1 MEKCEKRMAKHPS
14 VAKGLPFCCDI
25 ALNST
30 PLAALLQSCIHSNS
44 LRGCRRV
51 HGRLLKTPFSSE
63 TFISNRLIDAYAKCG
78 SLGDARKLF
87 DAMPQRNVFTWN
99 ILIAALT
106 RWGFLHDA
114 RRLFESMP
122 EPDQCSW
129 NSMVSGFAQHGWSAE
144 ALEFFVSMHADDFVQ
159 NEYSFSSAL
168 SACAGLA
175 DSRIGAQIHA
185 SISKSHLA
193 DGVYM
198 GSALVDMYSK
208 CGRLS
213 DACRV
218 FEGMK
223 ERNVV
228 SWNSLITCFEQN
240 GPQNGA
246 LVLFVRMME
255 NGVAYDEVTLASVV
269 SACASL
275 SALREGMQVHARAI
289 KCDKHRQDLVLSNAL
304 VDMYAKCRRIGEA
317 RSIFDRIPVRNIVSE
332 TSMISGYAKSSSVED
347 AQTVFM
353 GMSEKNIVA
362 WNALLAGYTQ
372 NGEDEDALSLF
383 LQLKRES
390 VWPTHYTFGN
400 ILNACA
406 NLANLRLGQQ
416 AHAHVLK
423 HGFRFEAGPE
433 TDIFVGNSLIDM
445 YLKCGSIDDGGKVF
459 DRMAARDEV
468 SWNAMIVGYAQ
479 NGHGQD
485 ALCLFRRMLA
495 SGKSP
500 DHVTMIGV
508 LSACSHAGLVEEG
521 RGYFRSMTEEYSL
534 IPSNDHY
541 TCMVDLLGRAGH
553 LEEAAKIVSEMPMAP
568 DPVLWAS
575 LLAACRMHGDVEVG
589 EWAANKLLELDP
601 SNSGPY
607 VLLSNMYAEK
617 KRWRDVLRIRRLMR
631 MRGVMKQPGYSW
643 IEIGSKAHVFL
654 AKDKRHPC
662 RKEIYGILEVLKVQ
676 MDKLNATV
684 DLYEHFFDSSR
695 FS

>member
-1 MEKCEKRMAKHPS
+1 MRWESIPS
-14 VAKGLPFCCDI
+14 CCGL

-30 PLAALLQSCIHSNS
+30 PFAALLQSCIHSKS

-63 TFISNRLIDAYAKCG
+63 TFIGNRLIDAYAKCG
-78 SLGDARKLF
+78 SLEDARKLF

-99 ILIAALT
+99 SLIAALT
-106 RWGFLHDA
+106 SRGFLHDA

-129 NSMVSGFAQHGWSAE
+129 NSMVSGFAQHDRFAE
-144 ALEFFVSMHADDFVQ
+144 ALEFFVSMHADDFLL

-198 GSALVDMYSK
+198 GSALIDMYAK
-208 CGRLS
+208 CGRPS
-213 DACRV
+213 DARRV
-218 FEGMK
+218 FDGMAR
-223 ERNVV
+223 RNVV

-240 GPQNGA
+240 GPQNEA

-275 SALREGMQVHARAI
+275 SALREGKQVHARAI
-289 KCDKHRQDLVLSNAL
+289 KCDEHRQDLVLSNAL
-304 VDMYAKCRRIGEA
+304 VDMYAKCRKIGEA
-317 RSIFDRIPVRNIVSE
+317 RSVFDRISVRDIVSE
-332 TSMISGYAKSSSVED
+332 TSMISGYARSSSVEE
-347 AQTVFM
+347 AQSVFM
-353 GMSEKNIVA
+353 GMLEKNIVA
-362 WNALLAGYTQ
+362 WNALIAGYTQ
-372 NGEDEDALSLF
+372 NGEDEEALNLF
-383 LQLKRES
+383 LQLKRDS

-445 YLKCGSIDDGGKVF
+445 YLKCGLIDDGGKVF
-459 DRMAARDEV
+459 DRMVARDEV

-479 NGHGQD
+479 NGRGRD
-485 ALCLFRRMLA
+485 ALCLFGRMLA
-495 SGKSP
+495 SGKTP

-521 RGYFRSMTEEYSL
+521 RVYFRSMTDEYSL
-534 IPSNDHY
+534 IPSNGHY

-553 LEEAAKIVSEMPMAP
+553 LEEVVKIISEMPMAP
-568 DPVLWAS
+568 DSVLWAS
-575 LLAACRMHGDVEVG
+575 LLAACRMHCDVEIG
-589 EWAANKLLELDP
+589 EWAANKLFELDP

-617 KRWRDVLRIRRLMR
+617 KRWRDVLRVRRLMR
-631 MRGVMKQPGYSW
+631 MRGVIKQPGYSW

-654 AKDKRHPC
+654 AKDKRHPF

-676 MDKLNATV
+676 MDKLNTNV
-684 DLYEHFFDSSR
+684 YISREVFSCSSE
-695 FS
+695 